1 MPYSI
6 RSHDALIIYEHMQ
19 CYVIYVV
26 ACSLLVLLGAGAVQ
40 DGGEVVHAQVQATA
54 LGTDGG
60 QPAGGAGR
68 HGAAVGALPA
78 DDGQRVPVGP
88 HAQRPAQRPGD
99 GGAHEAHTQPKT
111 AQVDVPAADQGD
123 ARVHGH
129 GPGETKPRD
138 GGCWRRSVVRH
149 QAAVVVVQGGRRGRS
164 APLRRRR
171 QQPIVRVRKL
181 AKTVVVL
188 LYGRQKEQE
197 ERRQE
202 EQKKVYGQLFLQ
214 LSNLLF
220 GRVFRLNAAALF
232 LPLPTSTSPSLVH
245 THTHL
250 IRAQT

>member
-1 MPYSI
+1 
-6 RSHDALIIYEHMQ
+6 
-19 CYVIYVV
+19 
-26 ACSLLVLLGAGAVQ
+26 
-40 DGGEVVHAQVQATA
+40 VHAQVQATA
-54 LGTDGG
+54 LGADGG

-78 DDGQRVPVGP
+78 DDGQRVPDRA

-99 GGAHEAHTQPKT
+99 GGAHEAHTQPQT

-138 GGCWRRSVVRH
+138 GGRWRRSVVRH
-149 QAAVVVVQGGRRGRS
+149 QAAVVVVQGGRS
-164 APLRRRR
+164 APLRRRRRRRRRR

-202 EQKKVYGQLFLQ
+202 EQEEVYGQLFLQ

-232 LPLPTSTSPSLVH
+232 LPPPRPPHHHSYTH
-245 THTHL
+245 THTH
-250 IRAQT
+250 THT

>member
-1 MPYSI
+1 MSYI
-6 RSHDALIIYEHMQ
+6 RR
-19 CYVIYVV
+19 
-26 ACSLLVLLGAGAVQ
+26 CSLLVLLGAGAVH
-40 DGGEVVHAQVQATA
+40 DGGAVVHAQVQATA

-60 QPAGGAGR
+60 QPAGGVGR

-138 GGCWRRSVVRH
+138 GGRGRRAVVRH

-171 QQPIVRVRKL
+171 RRQQPIVRVRKL
-181 AKTVVVL
+181 AETVVVL

-197 ERRQE
+197 ERRQK
-202 EQKKVYGQLFLQ
+202 EQEKVCGQLFLQ

-232 LPLPTSTSPSLVH
+232 PFPLTNHLTITR
-245 THTHL
+245 THTHSSSAHRPNCTL
-250 IRAQT
+250 

>member
-1 MPYSI
+1 M
-6 RSHDALIIYEHMQ
+6 LT
-19 CYVIYVV
+19 
-26 ACSLLVLLGAGAVQ
+26 LLVLLGAGAVH

-68 HGAAVGALPA
+68 HGAAVGALSA
-78 DDGQRVPVGP
+78 DDGQRVPVGA

-99 GGAHEAHTQPKT
+99 GGAHEAHTQPQT

-129 GPGETKPRD
+129 GPGETKPR
-138 GGCWRRSVVRH
+138 GGGRRRRSVVRH
-149 QAAVVVVQGGRRGRS
+149 QATVVVQGGRRRGRS
-164 APLRRRR
+164 APLRRRRR

-202 EQKKVYGQLFLQ
+202 EQEKVYGQLFLQ

-232 LPLPTSTSPSLVH
+232 LVPPPLPPHHHSYTH
-245 THTHL
+245 THT
-250 IRAQT
+250 